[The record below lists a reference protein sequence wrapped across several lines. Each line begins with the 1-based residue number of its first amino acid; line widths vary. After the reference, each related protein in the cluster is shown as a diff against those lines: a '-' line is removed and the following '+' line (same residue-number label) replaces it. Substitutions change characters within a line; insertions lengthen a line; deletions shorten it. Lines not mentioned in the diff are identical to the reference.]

1 MQVSEFLLKLKEL
14 SRADLVSIKGIG
26 EVLAQNYEDFLV
38 STRYQKL
45 VGEFINLE
53 KKELNIDV
61 YTVLKTNKS
70 DLPLSSETI
79 CITGTFD
86 ISRDKIKTRLEEKGA
101 KVVDTVSSTTT
112 ILLAGEKA
120 GSKLAKAQKL
130 GIRIVQNLSNI
141 IDTSI

>member
-45 VGEFINLE
+45 VGEFTNLE

-61 YTVLKTNKS
+61 YTVLKTNKN

-86 ISRDKIKTRLEEKGA
+86 ISRDKIKSALEEKGA

-112 ILLAGEKA
+112 ILLSGEKA

-130 GIRIVQNLSNI
+130 GIRIVQSLSDI
-141 IDTSI
+141 TDASI